1 MTPDGISTDDWDRV
15 QELAVGVVNLS
26 GQEQYEASDEAA
38 RELLEV
44 LDELQERYGPLPSV
58 LATRADYV
66 TSSADREYWLL
77 AAYREAENRKDRRNQ
92 TWISHSLAVHYVEGA
107 EDEAEGLRWLT
118 ILESALQEFRDEE
131 AEEDLAR
138 LRSLLSK
145 RRRSGRDRGAVE
157 GPSWPR
163 R

>member
-15 QELAVGVVNLS
+15 HELAVDVVNLS
-26 GQEQYEASDEAA
+26 GQEQHEASEEVA

-44 LDELQERYGPLPSV
+44 LDELQGRYGPLPSL

-92 TWISHSLAVHYVEGA
+92 TWISHSLAVHYVEGT

-118 ILESALQEFRDEE
+118 LLESALQEFRDDE

-138 LRSLLSK
+138 LRSRLSK
-145 RRRSGRDRGAVE
+145 RRRSGRGA
-157 GPSWPR
+157 SR
-163 R
+163 ARQ